1 MISLDS
7 TLKGDVLML
16 RESMIKFEAPDSSSI
31 EICGSGI
38 QPLACFLNRQM
49 IKILEDLGVPKAS
62 FMDLQQEEIDLLRS
76 VGESPLDAAE
86 FLEKVNIAKS
96 VRLPWLLKKLSALGL
111 DYFNDNFLRRAVELA
126 VLIKLREL
134 KYRSR
139 ILVKHG
145 YTLYGIMDETGILKE
160 GEVYCP
166 TWNQD
171 GRRTVLIQRDVVI
184 TRSPAL
190 HPGDVQIVNAV
201 DVPAD
206 SPLGCIHNCIVFSQD
221 GVRDLPSKLSG
232 GDLDGDLYNI
242 LYDPRL
248 IPKQTH
254 IPADYPRARELLLS
268 QPVTK
273 NDIIDFFLIF
283 MQQDQLG
290 RIATIHQVIADQ
302 EPLGTKHRNCLLLAE
317 LHSTAVD
324 FSKSGRPVC
333 NIPTPLELIELGH

>member
-1 MISLDS
+1 MISLDI
-7 TLKGDVLML
+7 TLEGDVLML

-38 QPLACFLNRQM
+38 QPLACFLNRQL
-49 IKILEDLGVPKAS
+49 IKILEDLGVPETS
-62 FMDLQQEEIDLLRS
+62 FMGLQQEEIDRLRS
-76 VGESPLDAAE
+76 VGESPLAAAD
-86 FLEKVNIAKS
+86 FLEGVNIAKS
-96 VRLPWLLKKLSALGL
+96 VRLPWLVRKLSELGL
-111 DYFNDNFLRRAVELA
+111 YYFNDSFLRRAVELA

-139 ILVKHG
+139 IHVKKG
-145 YTLYGIMDETGILKE
+145 YTLYGIMDETGILQE

-166 TWNQD
+166 TWSEGAQ
-171 GRRTVLIQRDVVI
+171 RQVLIQRDVVI

-190 HPGDVQIVNAV
+190 HPGDVRTVNAV

-206 SPLGCIHNCIVFSQD
+206 SPLGRVHNCIVFSQY
-221 GVRDLPSKLSG
+221 GVRDLPSMLSG

-242 LYDPRL
+242 IYDDRL
-248 IPKQTH
+248 RPTKQTH
-254 IPADYPRARELLLS
+254 IPADYPRARELLLDH
-268 QPVTK
+268 PVTTD
-273 NDIIDFFLIF
+273 DIIDFFLMF

-302 EPLGTKHRNCLLLAE
+302 EPLGTRHPSCLQLAE

-324 FSKSGRPVC
+324 FSKSGRPVRD
-333 NIPTPLELIELGH
+333 IPTSMS